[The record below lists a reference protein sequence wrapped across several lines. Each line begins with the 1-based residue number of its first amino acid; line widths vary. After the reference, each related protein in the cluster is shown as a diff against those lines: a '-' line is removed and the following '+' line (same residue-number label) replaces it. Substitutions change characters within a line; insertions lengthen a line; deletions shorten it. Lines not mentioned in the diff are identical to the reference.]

1 MPQDQLQASA
11 NARASTAERANVW
24 PPRCRAGPVK
34 RLHVTNETATRWL
47 PGILDAEMA
56 EIRLNQ
62 RSRRPRSTPANNC
75 PKPRARGGT
84 YLFRLLRAILAGGA
98 SPGVGVDHGSRN
110 PHGVPPSGFQ
120 VLRVYLFH
128 HVRDGAAGR
137 RRRCQNRAE
146 RGGRRF
152 ESFCGHRSN
161 QNLKRS
167 VLANYLLITSRSPA
181 RKAKTTAAPF
191 LLPL

>member
-1 MPQDQLQASA
+1 M
-11 NARASTAERANVW
+11 W

-47 PGILDAEMA
+47 PGILDAERA

-98 SPGVGVDHGSRN
+98 SPGVGVDNGSRTRTGS
-110 PHGVPPSGFQ
+110 PPPDFKSCVSTRSTTSATVPQAEG
-120 VLRVYLFH
+120 
-128 HVRDGAAGR
+128 DGAR
-137 RRRCQNRAE
+137 NRAE
-146 RGGRRF
+146 RGGQRF
-152 ESFCGHRSN
+152 KSFSGHRIVYA
-161 QNLKRS
+161 KRDCMA
-167 VLANYLLITSRSPA
+167 VLLQSERSLPRGSDQSASRA
-181 RKAKTTAAPF
+181 GHR
-191 LLPL
+191 